1 MDSSEYDKMYQLEE
15 TNWWYS
21 GRRRLILKAVARL
34 HKKHSDKSMNILDAG
49 CGTGINLRYLPAYGD
64 AYGLDISKEA
74 LEFSRIRGLSSLICG
89 SVDSLPLKNEFF
101 DLVVALDVIE
111 HIQEDLTAV
120 RELNRVLR
128 PGGSLIVTVPAFQF
142 LWSNHDLAVHH
153 KKRYTRSELRDIL
166 GLGGFIVE
174 RATYW
179 NFFLFLP
186 VAVMRML
193 KRATGSQRNK
203 QTDLAELPAPINS
216 ILNGLLWVENSILGW
231 FDLPFGVSVMCVC
244 RKPRDGQS

>member
-21 GRRRLILKAVARL
+21 GRRRLILKVVAQI
-34 HKKHSDKSMNILDAG
+34 HKKYSDKSMNILDAG
-49 CGTGINLRYLPAYGD
+49 CGTGINLRYLLDYGD
-64 AYGLDISKEA
+64 AYGLDISNEA
-74 LEFSRIRGLSSLICG
+74 LKFSRIRGLSSLICG
-89 SVDSLPLKNEFF
+89 SVDRLPLTNEFF

-111 HIQEDLTAV
+111 HIQEDLTAI

-153 KKRYTRSELRDIL
+153 KRRYTRSELRDIL

-179 NFFLFLP
+179 NLFLFLP
-186 VAVMRML
+186 VAAMRML
-193 KRATGSQRNK
+193 KRATSSQRNK
-203 QTDLAELPAPINS
+203 QTDLAELPAPIDR
-216 ILNGLLWVENSILGW
+216 ILRGLLWVENSILGW